1 MLYLKVKS
9 FKMTQDESVEYK
21 VTECRKFMIWF
32 QNPYCS
38 NLEKLQLIEFS
49 CSIKEE
55 YLQLSA
61 LLVSSYIC
69 VKLDILHLL

>member
-9 FKMTQDESVEYK
+9 FKMTQDGSVEYK
-21 VTECRKFMIWF
+21 VTEYRKFMIWF

-55 YLQLSA
+55 Y
-61 LLVSSYIC
+61 
-69 VKLDILHLL
+69 